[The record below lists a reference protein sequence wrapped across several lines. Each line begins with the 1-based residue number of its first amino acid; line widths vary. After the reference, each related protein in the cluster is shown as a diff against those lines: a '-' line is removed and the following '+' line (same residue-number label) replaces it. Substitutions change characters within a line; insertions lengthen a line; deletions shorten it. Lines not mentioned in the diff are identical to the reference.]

1 MDYMFLLYTDE
12 QRLAETPEQKIVR
25 MNRQWAIID
34 DAKARGVLKSVSP
47 LEPSSA
53 SITVRGNR
61 NGAVFSDG
69 PFAETKEAL
78 GGFYL
83 IDCKDLD
90 EAKYWAG
97 RMAETGCAS
106 AVEVRALRAIPARPE
121 YAPEPAA
128 MANA

>member
-1 MDYMFLLYTDE
+1 MDYMFLLYAQE
-12 QRLAETPEQKIVR
+12 QREETQEQKVAR

-34 DAKARGVLKSVSP
+34 DAKARGVLRGVSP

-53 SITVRGNR
+53 SVTVRGNR
-61 NGAVFSDG
+61 NGPLFSDG

-90 EAKYWAG
+90 EAKYWGG

-106 AVEVRALRAIPARPE
+106 AVEIRALRGIPARPD
-121 YAPEPAA
+121 YHSEPAA